1 MQQSITEAGALYPIA
16 IAEAS
21 NNTTAKGEDRY
32 VLHKGVMWRHPR
44 TGAVPVATN
53 FPRFESVEIGLWCH
67 GDPMQTRW
75 FQMQFVA
82 DVTD

>member
-1 MQQSITEAGALYPIA
+1 MQLSITEAGALYPIA
-16 IAEAS
+16 VAKAS

-44 TGAVPVATN
+44 PGAVPVATN
-53 FPRFESVEIGLWCH
+53 FPRFESVEIGFWCH

-82 DVTD
+82 D